1 MIEELKRLAPTN
13 EFDYLFI
20 MSILKKYKK
29 PRDKLTR
36 LIRSGAV
43 IRIKKGI
50 YAFGP
55 RYARGPVCKEALAN
69 LIYGPSYISLE
80 YALAF
85 YGMIPESVELV
96 TSMTNKRNKT
106 FSTPVGNFAYF
117 YLHPKKY
124 PVGVIQHEIS
134 PLRHILIAS
143 KEKALSD
150 LIAREGS
157 FSGPETLFKH
167 FTENLRIDETE
178 LMNLNKRRLTEI
190 ADIYRNRNVT
200 RLREIAGSRR

>member
-1 MIEELKRLAPTN
+1 MMEELRELAPAN

-20 MSILKKYKK
+20 MSVLKKYKK

-55 RYARGPVCKEALAN
+55 GYARGPVCKEALAN

-96 TSMTNKRNKT
+96 TSMTNKRNKA
-106 FSTPVGNFAYF
+106 FSTPVGNFAYS
-117 YLHPKKY
+117 YLHPAKY
-124 PVGVIQHEIS
+124 PVGITQCEIDS
-134 PLRHILIAS
+134 SRHIFIAS

-150 LIAREGS
+150 LIARQGS
-157 FSGPETLFKH
+157 FSGPETLFTH
-167 FTENLRIDETE
+167 LTENLRLDGSE
-178 LMNLNKRRLTEI
+178 LMNLNKKRLREI
-190 ADIYRNRNVT
+190 VDIYRNRNVT
-200 RLREIAGSRR
+200 LLSKIVRNGQ